1 MFDSKVKTIII
12 GYGNPGRQDDG
23 LGPVFINQLTE
34 QLSEKNRL
42 QLRLQSNYQLTVEDA
57 YDILEFDQV
66 IFVDASMNAQA
77 PFTFTKI
84 TETHNSG
91 MGSHSLT
98 PNAVIRLC
106 ETLYGTGPKAFV
118 LAIKG
123 YEFDQFDEHLST
135 KANTNMLAAVEFLIT
150 FLNDGLFE
158 GVDGDNHQACAHA

>member
-1 MFDSKVKTIII
+1 MFKSKLKTIII

-23 LGPVFINQLTE
+23 LGQLFISQLRE
-34 QLSEKNRL
+34 QLSERNRC

-77 PFTFTKI
+77 PFAFTKI
-84 TETHNSG
+84 TETNNSG

-106 ETLYGTGPKAFV
+106 ETLYGTAPKAFV

-123 YEFDQFDEHLST
+123 YEFEQFDEHLST

-158 GVDGDNHQACAHA
+158 GVDGDNHQA